1 PALTPGVGLRDR
13 LNQLG
18 AQAAQRNKAALAA
31 GSATMAEI
39 TVAVNFEHTG
49 YDTRGFTYI
58 WTGYRPC
65 DDGPVDHWEYWL
77 ENLTYNWNNANDKIS
92 SFYGANNC
100 WQQSY
105 EHSSWTG
112 RVLSLRP
119 EAADLNQVNF
129 NDIISS
135 LRLT

>member
-31 GSATMAEI
+31 GSTTMAEI

-58 WTGYRPC
+58 GTGDHRC
-65 DDGPVDHWEYWL
+65 DDGPVDVWEYQL
-77 ENLTYNWNNANDKIS
+77 PELTSINDKIS

-100 WQQSY
+100 WQESY
-105 EHSSWTG
+105 EHAWWGG

-135 LRLT
+135 FRLT